1 MKMHT
6 HTLVRTAWLFAVAT
20 AFSFAAEVVA
30 PQGTVRNLTAN
41 DFIPHPKVGSDF
53 NETWSYQFVFDNGTR
68 AFVNYALL
76 QVPASG
82 QKVTCD
88 MTFWNFKGKTYTV
101 GRQYPPERLKADKNS
116 GTIDINKEYKM
127 ENKPGKG
134 HRVFFSADKGGKFL
148 VDVTFESAE
157 VGKVIGDG
165 VWKVGKEKMGQY
177 IHIPY
182 GRVSGKIAYN
192 SDTLTVKG
200 YAYMDQIWQSAQ
212 ATDMVRRTINFSTN
226 ARNPMYAGRVSLSTK
241 GELIGYVIYNG
252 PEGVKVA
259 RPTKLKDGDK
269 NYDGKKFP
277 KETLGIEWTD
287 GVPALTFAVNKTY
300 QKASLLDKIDSWVAR
315 QAMKLVAGGEV
326 LFYRGRAEGPQGKK
340 IDWAVTGV
348 KD

>member
-1 MKMHT
+1 MRLQT
-6 HTLVRTAWLFAVAT
+6 HILLRTVWLLSFLAIFANAG
-20 AFSFAAEVVA
+20 EVVP
-30 PQGTVRNLTAN
+30 PQGTARNLTVN
-41 DFIPHPKVGSDF
+41 DFMPHPNVGEDF

-88 MTFWNFKGKTYTV
+88 ITFWNFKGKTYTV
-101 GRQYPPERLKADKNS
+101 GRQYPPERLKADRNS
-116 GTIDINKEYKM
+116 GTIDIKGEYKM

-134 HRVFFSADKGGKFL
+134 HRVYFTADKGGKFL
-148 VDVTFESAE
+148 LDVTFESAE
-157 VGKVIGDG
+157 SGKVFGDG

-192 SDTLTVKG
+192 EDTLTVKG

-212 ATDMVRRTINFSTN
+212 ATEMVRRTINFSTN
-226 ARNPMYAGRVSLSTK
+226 TRSPMYAGRVSLSTG
-241 GELIGYVIYNG
+241 GELIGYAIYNS

-259 RPTKLKDGDK
+259 KPTSLKDGNN

-277 KETLGIEWTD
+277 KESLAIEWTD
-287 GVPALTFAVNKTY
+287 GVPALTFAVNKPY

-315 QAMKLVAGGEV
+315 QAMKLAAGGEI
-326 LFYRGRAEGPQGKK
+326 LFHRGRSEGSHGKK
-340 IDWAVTGV
+340 VDWTVTGV